1 MLNDNSLML
10 HLAAALIAGSIC
22 GGTVA
27 EAQFVSDGLVGR
39 WAFDAIA
46 QGKIKDS
53 VRTND
58 GSIKGNPKMVE
69 GIIRKAMQFDGS
81 EHIEIFGAKELEL
94 KDFTVDAWIKADE
107 VANEQKNSRILTKG
121 ANGANYALT
130 WHHTDWKKFSQ
141 SVSAQMTGGFFIA
154 SSTRKDPLEA
164 DVWYNLVGSYNGK
177 QMNIYVDTV
186 LRNTRTWSGT
196 PIVDPADL
204 TIGAMSGGGGQEG
217 FEGVIDEVKI
227 YNRALTPAEI
237 VRNYEKAKALAVED
251 SSEKL
256 AITWGELKRTR

>member
-1 MLNDNSLML
+1 MFNEKVIMLL
-10 HLAAALIAGSIC
+10 LAVTLIAGSL
-22 GGTVA
+22 GGGSTA
-27 EAQFVSDGLVGR
+27 EAQFVSEGLVGR

-46 QGKIKDS
+46 QGKIKDA
-53 VRTND
+53 VGTND
-58 GSIKGNPKMVE
+58 GAVKGNPRLVE
-69 GIIRKAMQFDGS
+69 GIIRKAMRFNGS

-107 VANEQKNSRILTKG
+107 EANEQKISRILTKG
-121 ANGANYALT
+121 AGGANYAMT
-130 WHHTDWKKFSQ
+130 WHHQDWKKFSQ

-154 SSTRKDPLEA
+154 SSTRKNPLEA
-164 DVWYNLVGSYNGK
+164 DVWYNLVGTYNGK
-177 QMNIYVDTV
+177 LMLIYVDTE
-186 LRNTRTWSGT
+186 LRNSRTWSGT

-227 YNRALTPAEI
+227 YNRALTEAEI
-237 VRNYEKAKALAVED
+237 VRNYERAKALAVEN

>member
-1 MLNDNSLML
+1 MLNDKSLML
-10 HLAAALIAGSIC
+10 LLAVTLITGSIC
-22 GGTVA
+22 GGTVV

-46 QGKIKDS
+46 QGKIKDAIG
-53 VRTND
+53 TND
-58 GSIKGNPKMVE
+58 GAIKGNPKMVD
-69 GIIRKAMQFDGS
+69 GIIRKAMRFDGS

-94 KDFTVDAWIKADE
+94 KDFTLDAWIKADE
-107 VANEQKNSRILTKG
+107 KASEQKNSRILTKG
-121 ANGANYALT
+121 VNGANYAMT

-141 SVSAQMTGGFFIA
+141 SVSAQMTGGFFIT
-154 SSTRKDPLEA
+154 SSTRKNPLEA
-164 DVWYNLVGSYNGK
+164 DVWYNLVGTYNGRE
-177 QMNIYVDTV
+177 MLIYVDTE
-186 LRNTRTWSGT
+186 LRNKRTWSGT

-204 TIGAMSGGGGQEG
+204 TIGAMTGGGGQEG

-251 SSEKL
+251 SPEKL